1 VANGDSPVVVRAGS
15 ETVTTAQSD
24 GAQRVAGVSP
34 GTTPSTR
41 IWMGKV
47 SNEPGHR
54 SVPHHHGDAETS
66 GYVLK
71 GRARIYFGEGYREH
85 VDLAEGDFVF
95 VPPNMPHI
103 EANLSDDAEL
113 VWLTARTPDNIVVNL
128 EDVDLAE
135 VERRVAEAAERRP

>member
-1 VANGDSPVVVRAGS
+1 MANGDMPVVVRAGN
-15 ETVTTAQSD
+15 ETVSTAQSD
-24 GAQRVAGVSP
+24 GAKRVAGVSP
-34 GTTPSTR
+34 ATTPSTR

-71 GRARIYFGEGYREH
+71 GRARIYFGEGYRQY
-85 VDLAEGDFVF
+85 VDLNEGDFVF
-95 VPPNMPHI
+95 VPPHMPHI

-113 VWLTARTPDNIVVNL
+113 VWMTARTPDNVVVNL
-128 EDVDLAE
+128 DDVDLSE
-135 VERRVAEAAERRP
+135 IERQATEATERQA